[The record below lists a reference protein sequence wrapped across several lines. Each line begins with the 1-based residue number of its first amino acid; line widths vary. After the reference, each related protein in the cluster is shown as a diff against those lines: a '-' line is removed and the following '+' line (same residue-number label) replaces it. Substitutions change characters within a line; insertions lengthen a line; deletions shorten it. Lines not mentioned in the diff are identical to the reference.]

1 MSDCKGQFLILW
13 HFCPLVGDAFFRQSI
28 LHVTVVFGLVCF
40 IRRGSFLPSI
50 FIVCFTDS
58 LISFAYCRLC
68 EDCVKCNEM
77 SLLYRFFSY
86 ILKFNND
93 F

>member
-1 MSDCKGQFLILW
+1 MS
-13 HFCPLVGDAFFRQSI
+13 PLYLALFVLFG
-28 LHVTVVFGLVCF
+28 VVL
-40 IRRGSFLPSI
+40 FLPSI

-77 SLLYRFFSY
+77 SLLYRFFF
-86 ILKFNND
+86 LHFEV
-93 F
+93 

>member
-1 MSDCKGQFLILW
+1 MTL
-13 HFCPLVGDAFFRQSI
+13 FFRQSI
-28 LHVTVVFGLVCF
+28 LHVTVVFGPVCF

-77 SLLYRFFSY
+77 SLLYRFFF
-86 ILKFNND
+86 LHFEV
-93 F
+93 

>member
-1 MSDCKGQFLILW
+1 MS
-13 HFCPLVGDAFFRQSI
+13 
-28 LHVTVVFGLVCF
+28 HVTVVFGPVCF

-50 FIVCFTDS
+50 FIECFTDS

-77 SLLYRFFSY
+77 SLLYRFFF
-86 ILKFNND
+86 LHFEV
-93 F
+93 